1 MGRFAHMKLSEHFD
15 YKILM
20 FDILTNPSFMV
31 EIRADILKLSKSTR
45 FTASIIG
52 TVLALL
58 CFPSYCRNILHLIIL
73 LSTCIDPFIVY

>member
-31 EIRADILKLSKSTR
+31 EIRAQLSKSTR
-45 FTASIIG
+45 LIASITG
-52 TVLALL
+52 SVLAIL
-58 CFPSYCRNILHLIIL
+58 CFSSYCRNILHLIIL
-73 LSTCIDPFIVY
+73 LSTCIDPLIVY

>member
-15 YKILM
+15 YMILM

-73 LSTCIDPFIVY
+73 LSTCIDPLIVY

>member
-58 CFPSYCRNILHLIIL
+58 CFPSYCRNTYIL
-73 LSTCIDPFIVY
+73 